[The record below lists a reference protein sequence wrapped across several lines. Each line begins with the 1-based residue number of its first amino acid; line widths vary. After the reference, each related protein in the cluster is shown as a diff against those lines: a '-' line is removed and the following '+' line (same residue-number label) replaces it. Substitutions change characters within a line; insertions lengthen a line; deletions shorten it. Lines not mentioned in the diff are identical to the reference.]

1 MFQCWACF
9 AEFERAMIQK
19 RVRAGLARARG
30 QGKQLGRL
38 KVTVQT
44 ERETVLT
51 KANKSGLRRI
61 ASASGA
67 R

>member
-1 MFQCWACF
+1 MFQGWAFC
-9 AEFERAMIQK
+9 
-19 RVRAGLARARG
+19 RVRTRDDPGTCSRG
-30 QGKQLGRL
+30 ACQGEGPGKQLGRL

-51 KANKSGLRRI
+51 KENKSGLRMI

>member
-1 MFQCWACF
+1 MLMLGMLQ
-9 AEFERAMIQK
+9 RAMIQE
-19 RVRAGLARARG
+19 RVREGLARARA

-51 KANKSGLRRI
+51 KENKSGLRMI

>member
-9 AEFERAMIQK
+9 AEFERAMIQE

-51 KANKSGLRRI
+51 KGGIIGLP
-61 ASASGA
+61 SL
-67 R
+67 

>member
-1 MFQCWACF
+1 MLGMF
-9 AEFERAMIQK
+9 AEFERAMIQE
-19 RVRAGLARARG
+19 RVRAGLARART

-51 KANKSGLRRI
+51 KKNKSGLRRI
-61 ASASGA
+61 ASASRA